1 MKFHHIPISY
11 SIYYIHIH
19 ITYIYIISDSVKTKM
34 LQYTTKKQRFFTIHM
49 LHSSLN
55 NALVVGSGWGDHGPP
70 STSGRIHL
78 LEARQRE

>member
-1 MKFHHIPISY
+1 
-11 SIYYIHIH
+11 
-19 ITYIYIISDSVKTKM
+19 M

-70 STSGRIHL
+70 STSGRIHFAGSQTTGMSSRTG
-78 LEARQRE
+78 ESCGGNF